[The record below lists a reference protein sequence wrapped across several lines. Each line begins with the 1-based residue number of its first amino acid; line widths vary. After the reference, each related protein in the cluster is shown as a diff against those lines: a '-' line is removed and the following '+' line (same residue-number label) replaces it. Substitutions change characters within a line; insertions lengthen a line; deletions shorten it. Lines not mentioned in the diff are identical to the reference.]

1 MSMKNVEAQ
10 TEKCILIGLT
20 KGEPIWKVE
29 ENLAELA
36 ELVKTAGAL
45 VIQTIIQNRI
55 SPDPAYF
62 IGRGKVNEIAETVDL
77 DNIDTIVFDDELSA
91 AQVKNLENILK
102 TKIIDRSVIILD
114 IFADHAKTKEAK
126 TQVELAQLKYYLPR
140 LTRQWSH
147 LSRQVGGIGTR
158 GPGETQLETDR
169 RLIRTRISFLQKEL
183 ERIGRQKKIQRKRAS
198 ELFQIA
204 LVGYT
209 NAGKSTLMNVLT
221 VADVPVEDQLF
232 VTLDTTVKRLDL
244 GDGLILLL
252 SDTVGFIRK
261 LPHQLIASFQ
271 TTLAQTIE
279 SDLLLH
285 VVDIS
290 DVHFREKI
298 EVVENILKEMEIAD
312 KPRLLIMNKVDC
324 LDQITIIQNI
334 RHEYPDSL
342 LISARKKIRID
353 LLKSKIFSIAKQN
366 YKEII
371 LHVKYHELKH
381 LTARISHFGSVYYKD
396 FLEDYVEMR
405 LRVHRNIEPEL
416 YKTLLASNIEF
427 STV

>member
-20 KGEPIWKVE
+20 KGESIWKVE

-209 NAGKSTLMNVLT
+209 NAGKSTLLNVLT

-279 SDLLLH
+279 SDLILH

-298 EVVENILKEMEIAD
+298 EVVEKILKEMKIAD

-396 FLEDYVEMR
+396 YLENYVEMR
-405 LRVHRNIEPEL
+405 LRVHRNVEQEL
-416 YKTLLASNIEF
+416 YKILLASNIEF
-427 STV
+427 STD